1 MNRDCS
7 NLSAGD
13 RVCID
18 GQQLGAVVKVFAR
31 YVEAQPVVGLIFVGR
46 KRKYSRRDGF
56 EWGGS
61 SSFGH
66 RSCITPWDEEKDAP
80 RIAQYSLEKARRN
93 IGLIVGKHSPT
104 LSLNQINK
112 IRSVLNEAE
121 GA

>member
-1 MNRDCS
+1 MTDCT
-7 NLSAGD
+7 NLAVGD
-13 RVCID
+13 RVCINN
-18 GQQLGAVVKVFAR
+18 GAVGSVVRALSK
-31 YVEAQPVVGLIFVGR
+31 YVEVQPVVGLIFVGS
-46 KRKYSRRDGF
+46 KRKYSHRDGF
-56 EWGGS
+56 EWGAS
-61 SSFGH
+61 SGFGP